1 MRIRINLSLW
11 RFIPQGGDRSVRYVV
26 ALGPDLTGI
35 VTQRNPSYT
44 SVDIIIM
51 TDSCPQSKR
60 LLVIKEEPATHKRE
74 ISPVNSN
81 C

>member
-1 MRIRINLSLW
+1 MHIRINLSLW

-26 ALGPDLTGI
+26 ALGPDLMGS

-44 SVDIIIM
+44 SVDTIIM

-60 LLVIKEEPATHKRE
+60 LLVTKEETATHKRE
-74 ISPVNSN
+74 VALGNSN
-81 C
+81 G